1 WASQAQRFSKGDRW
15 LRRDDARVAAQSL
28 GKTRTEENVLDL
40 SRRTQRTRRIFKCL
54 CDLGFSRRGSA
65 GWLSCLDSAC
75 WLVTGHLSL
84 VTLLAI
90 RLVIA
95 ARKGV
100 YRIHSSVSRDRCHC
114 VSRCNGAPC
123 LHRDCS

>member
-54 CDLGFSRRGSA
+54 CDLGFSRRGST
-65 GWLSCLDSAC
+65 GWLKRLRFSLLA
-75 WLVTGHLSL
+75 GHRSL
-84 VTLLAI
+84 VTSHF
-90 RLVIA
+90 
-95 ARKGV
+95 ARNPLGN
-100 YRIHSSVSRDRCHC
+100 RGEDSSLPNSRQRFSGS
-114 VSRCNGAPC
+114 VPLRFSM
-123 LHRDCS
+123 